1 MTHFY
6 CISQSDSLDLIF
18 TLICTSDFES
28 KTWPDTIEQLERLIY
43 LNKVRS
49 MDENIQKSYAVQVKK
64 CGMNEL

>member
-28 KTWPDTIEQLERLIY
+28 KTWPDTIEQLERSIY
-43 LNKVRS
+43 LNKVRGTGDGNQNHMQS
-49 MDENIQKSYAVQVKK
+49 R
-64 CGMNEL
+64 

>member
-6 CISQSDSLDLIF
+6 CISQYDSLDLIF

-64 CGMNEL
+64 CSMNEL